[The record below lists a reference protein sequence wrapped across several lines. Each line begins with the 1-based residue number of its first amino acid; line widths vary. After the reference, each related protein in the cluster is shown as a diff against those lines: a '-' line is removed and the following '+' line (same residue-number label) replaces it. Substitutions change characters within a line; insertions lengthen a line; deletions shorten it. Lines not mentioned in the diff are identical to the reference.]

1 MLRLKTWR
9 WWGMVVVSVI
19 ALAACGGPAATP
31 TLAPVGLT
39 VFAPGTTVPVA
50 NASATAPAPAA
61 SATLAPGQPTPTD
74 VPVYGPDSFPPG
86 INPLTGQ
93 AADPAVINRMPIAA
107 KIANFPYG
115 VRPQSGLGLADVVV
129 EHLAEAGVTRFTA
142 IFLEHD
148 ADKVGSIRSARFID
162 TEVAPMFGAMLVTS
176 GSSLGTMA
184 HLRQSPWFLGENVW
198 RLVSEE
204 SRYVCP
210 PLCRETPDDANTLFT
225 NTEALRAAVAAQAGS
240 THVAQSG
247 FAFTPA
253 VPPGGT
259 AVSEVRVDYSPA
271 AHVSWRYNA
280 AAGSY
285 TRWQDKDPS
294 LELIAHTDALTGEP
308 ITADNVAVLFV
319 NHQNNFVPE
328 DFRDGGNCGLEI
340 QLWTIG
346 PARIFRDGQFFD
358 GRWHRD
364 ESTGWRLRL
373 EDNNGNVIPL
383 HPGKTWLGV
392 VGLTA
397 DSSLSGAT
405 YLIHNRVL
413 DTRTVCPIP
422 PTETPTVT
430 PEGWVDPN
438 ATVDPLATVDPFA
451 TTNPFMV
458 VTDTPAP

>member
-1 MLRLKTWR
+1 MPRSISWR
-9 WWGMVVVSVI
+9 WWGIVLI
-19 ALAACGGPAATP
+19 AAIGMAACRPVATP
-31 TLAPVGLT
+31 TLAPVGIT

-50 NASATAPAPAA
+50 QATATAPAAA
-61 SATLAPGQPTPTD
+61 TAAATLAPGEPTPTA
-74 VPVYGPDSFPPG
+74 VPIYGPDDFPAG
-86 INPLTGQ
+86 INPLTGE
-93 AADPAVINRMPIAA
+93 AADPALIDRMPIAA
-107 KIANFPYG
+107 KISNFPYG
-115 VRPQSGLGLADVVV
+115 VRPQSGLALADVVV

-142 IFLEHD
+142 IFLQNDSPE
-148 ADKVGSIRSARFID
+148 VGSIRSARFID
-162 TEVAPMFGAMLVTS
+162 TEVVPMFGAMLVTS

-184 HLRQSPWFLGENVW
+184 HLRQNPWFLGENAW

-210 PLCRETPDDANTLFT
+210 PLCRKTPDDANTLFAS
-225 NTEALRAAVAAQAGS
+225 TEALRAATAPQAGG

-247 FAFTPA
+247 FAFTEN

-259 AVSEVRVDYSPA
+259 PVTEVLVDFSPA

-280 AAGSY
+280 QAGSY
-285 TRWQDKDPS
+285 TRWQDKDS
-294 LELIAHTDALTGEP
+294 SMELIAHTDAVTNAP
-308 ITADNVAVLFV
+308 ITADNVAILFV

-346 PARIFRDGQFFD
+346 PAKIFRDGQFYD

-364 ESTGWRLRL
+364 ASTNWRLRL
-373 EDNNGNVIPL
+373 EDNEGNLIPL
-383 HPGKTWLGV
+383 TPGNTWLGV

-397 DSSLSGAT
+397 DETLNAEQ
-405 YLIHNRVL
+405 LHIHNRVL
-413 DTRTVCPIP
+413 DTRSVCPIP

-438 ATVDPLATVDPFA
+438 VTVDPNATVDPFA
-451 TTNPFMV
+451 V
-458 VTDTPAP
+458 VATETPVP

>member
-1 MLRLKTWR
+1 MLGLRQGRR
-9 WWGMVVVSVI
+9 WGI
-19 ALAACGGPAATP
+19 AIGLALAVAACGGPAATP
-31 TLAPVGLT
+31 TLAPVGIT
-39 VFAPGTTVPVA
+39 VFAPGTSAPVA
-50 NASATAPAPAA
+50 QTTATPPPPAA
-61 SATLAPGQPTPTD
+61 ATATLAPGQPTPTD
-74 VPVYGPDSFPPG
+74 VPVYGPDTFPPG

-93 AADPAVINRMPIAA
+93 AADPALINRMPIAV

-115 VRPQSGLGLADVVV
+115 VRPQSGLALADVVV

-142 IFLEHD
+142 IFLQND
-148 ADKVGSIRSARFID
+148 APKVGSIRSARFID

-184 HLRQSPWFLGENVW
+184 HLRNNPWFLGGNVW

-204 SRYVCP
+204 SQYVCP
-210 PLCRETPDDANTLFT
+210 PLCRERPDDANSLFAST
-225 NTEALRAAVAAQAGS
+225 DALRASTAAQAGS
-240 THVAQSG
+240 SHVGQSG
-247 FAFTPA
+247 FAFTAA

-259 AVSEVRVDYSPA
+259 AVSEALVDFSPA

-280 AAGSY
+280 DAGNY
-285 TRWQDKDPS
+285 VRWQDKDPS
-294 LELIAHTDALTGEP
+294 LELVAHTDALTEKP
-308 ITADNVAVLFV
+308 ITASNVVILFV

-346 PARIFRDGQFFD
+346 PARIFRDGQLYA

-373 EDNNGNVIPL
+373 EDNSGQVIPL
-383 HPGKTWLGV
+383 RPGNTWIGV

-397 DSSLSGAT
+397 DSVMQGTAT
-405 YLIHNRVL
+405 YYIHNRVL
-413 DTRTVCPIP
+413 DTRSVCPIP

-438 ATVDPLATVDPFA
+438 VTVDPNAAATE
-451 TTNPFMV
+451 
-458 VTDTPAP
+458 TPVP

>member
-1 MLRLKTWR
+1 MLRSMRGRFRGTALLAV
-9 WWGMVVVSVI
+9 M

-31 TLAPVGLT
+31 TLPPVGIT
-39 VFAPGTTVPVA
+39 VFAPGTPLPV
-50 NASATAPAPAA
+50 SEATATALPMA
-61 SATLAPGQPTPTD
+61 SATLAPGEPTPTA
-74 VPVYGPDSFPPG
+74 VPVYGPDTFPPG
-86 INPLTGQ
+86 VNPLTGLVV
-93 AADPAVINRMPIAA
+93 DPALINRMPIAA

-115 VRPQSGLGLADVVV
+115 VRPQSGLALADVVV

-142 IFLEHD
+142 IFLQND
-148 ADKVGSIRSARFID
+148 APKVGSIRSARFID

-184 HLRQSPWFLGENVW
+184 HLRANPWFLGDNGW

-210 PLCRETPDDANTLFT
+210 PLCRETPDDANTLFAG
-225 NTEALRAAVAAQAGS
+225 TEAVRAATAAQAGS
-240 THVAQSG
+240 TQVAQSG

-253 VPPGGT
+253 VPPGGV
-259 AVSEVRVDYSPA
+259 AVSEALVDYSPA
-271 AHVSWRYNA
+271 AHVAWRYNA
-280 AAGSY
+280 AAGDY

-294 LELIAHTDALTGEP
+294 LELSAHTDALTGAP
-308 ITADNVAVLFV
+308 ITASNVAILFV

-346 PARIFRDGQFFD
+346 PAKIFRDGQFYD

-364 ESTGWRLRL
+364 ASTGWRLRL
-373 EDNNGNVIPL
+373 EDNSGQVIPL
-383 HPGKTWLGV
+383 RPGNTWLGM

-397 DSSLSGAT
+397 DATLNGAT
-405 YLIHNRVL
+405 YYIHNRVL
-413 DTRTVCPIP
+413 DTRSVCPIP

-430 PEGWVDPN
+430 PEGY
-438 ATVDPLATVDPFA
+438 VDPLATVDPFA
-451 TTNPFMV
+451 TVELLPTE
-458 VTDTPAP
+458 TPVP